1 MGLNKGM
8 AMTDFKH
15 VEEQIANLKERGAR
29 ERLLSVLDAADT
41 MQALLDVAKIG
52 DRIDKEA
59 EPNHPWEA
67 IELLRDALA
76 KLQEQKQTLQEC
88 LQEELDELRAEQ
100 TKLREQNDE

>member
-1 MGLNKGM
+1 MS
-8 AMTDFKH
+8 DFKH
-15 VEEQIANLKERGAR
+15 VEEQIALLNQHPGTDEDNIKL
-29 ERLLSVLDAADT
+29 RLQAADT

-76 KLQEQKQTLQEC
+76 KLQEQ
-88 LQEELDELRAEQ
+88 
-100 TKLREQNDE
+100 NDD